1 MAEPR
6 ALIAILG
13 ELALLK
19 RKLVLTQGDKYWRIE
34 DLLKQARKDR
44 RTGSAGE
51 LEALIYTVED
61 DIREKVSIYNVTSG
75 SIIFSEVGAMDP
87 APPPY

>member
-44 RTGSAGE
+44 RTGSAGA
-51 LEALIYTVED
+51 LEALLYVVED
-61 DIREKVSIYNVTSG
+61 DILGKVSIYNVTSG

-87 APPPY
+87 SLPPV